1 MVTSVGSRVNS
12 TSRVCPVL
20 SNREKAPKAPSDPMT
35 VYDRGAESEL
45 MGKLPLELN
54 SEKLKLSRDSRRSF
68 ASGWGRPN
76 AELGRH
82 E

>member
-1 MVTSVGSRVNS
+1 
-12 TSRVCPVL
+12 VL

-54 SEKLKLSRDSRRSF
+54 SEKLKLLLLAAAD
-68 ASGWGRPN
+68 WTIN
-76 AELGRH
+76 
-82 E
+82 